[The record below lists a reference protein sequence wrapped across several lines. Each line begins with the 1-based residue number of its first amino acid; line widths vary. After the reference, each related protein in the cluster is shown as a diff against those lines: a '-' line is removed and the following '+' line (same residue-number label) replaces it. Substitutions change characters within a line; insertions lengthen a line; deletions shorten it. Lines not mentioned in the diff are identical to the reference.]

1 MAIGIEATFLLG
13 TFTGHRPDGSPDRL
27 PDPARLH
34 AALLNAAG
42 QGSTAI
48 RDTSGL
54 HVSPEAIAALE
65 WLEINPPTGIRLPR
79 VYPVAGS
86 PITAFRREGVLRKEG
101 GAWTDKVGGRQFSD
115 GYALDG
121 PVGWCWDQ
129 GIPGAVRAVLE
140 KLCADVGCL
149 GEATSPVQLVVT
161 EIEPTHSLDSDASI
175 FDTGGTD
182 FRLPAAGRTAALTA
196 AHTTANGK
204 SPSIADDRHKTDDY
218 PSPPSPTRQAVESRR
233 YRPRGTAPADAP
245 WVTVVLLATGRTI
258 QPAHRVR
265 WCTALHRA
273 LIARIGFGAPPLVT
287 GAYAKG
293 VRQPA
298 NRLAIQ
304 YMPAGMVAQHGIA
317 SAAFALLIPGGASSE
332 ELAPLH
338 RALAG
343 FHRFSLDGRHADL
356 TAVVTVSG
364 DEFWHDPL
372 PGHTRRWTTNPVA
385 VAETSPQR
393 RGSSVSRARSRWT
406 LRDAARVSVGLV
418 WRDIVAPRRDSSR
431 WFEEVAARTV
441 DYGVK
446 VHDARLLH
454 TSDVAAWVH
463 KTPKQ
468 ILVQPYRAT
477 LSLGRLATDRTLVAI
492 GQSRHLGGGLLV
504 PVDSPADGFADFTED
519 A

>member
-13 TFTGHRPDGSPDRL
+13 TFTGHRPDGSPDQL

-42 QGSTAI
+42 QGSTAVH
-48 RDTSGL
+48 DKSGL
-54 HVSPEAIAALE
+54 HASAKAIAALE
-65 WLEINPPTGIRLPR
+65 WLDANPPTGIRLPR
-79 VYPVAGS
+79 VYPVAAL
-86 PITAFRREGVLRKEG
+86 PITAFRREGVIRKEG
-101 GAWTDKVGGRQFSD
+101 GAWTDKIGGRPFSD
-115 GYALDG
+115 GYAVDG
-121 PVGWCWDQ
+121 PVGWCWDH
-129 GIPGAVRAVLE
+129 GIPEAVRAALE
-140 KLCADVGCL
+140 ELCADVGCL
-149 GEATSPVQLVVT
+149 GEATSPVRLVVT
-161 EIEPTHSLDSDASI
+161 DIEPTHSLDSGASI
-175 FDTGGTD
+175 FVAGGTD
-182 FRLPAAGRTAALTA
+182 LRVPTTGRTAALTA

-204 SPSIADDRHKTDDY
+204 SPSIAGDRHKTDEN
-218 PSPPSPTRQAVESRR
+218 PSPPTPTRQAVESRR
-233 YRPRGTAPADAP
+233 YRPRGAAPTDAP
-245 WVTVVLLATGRTI
+245 WATVVLLATARTI

-273 LIARIGFGAPPLVT
+273 LIARIGFGAPPLIT

-304 YMPAGMVAQHGIA
+304 FLPAGMLAQHGMA
-317 SAAFALLIPGGASSE
+317 SGAFALLIPSDASSE

-338 RALAG
+338 HALTG
-343 FHRFSLDGRHADL
+343 LRRFSLEGRHAVL
-356 TAVVTVSG
+356 GTPVTVRG
-364 DEFWHDPL
+364 DEFWHPPL
-372 PGHTRRWTTNPVA
+372 PGHARRWTTNPVA
-385 VAETSPQR
+385 VPETSPQR
-393 RGSSVSRARSRWT
+393 RGHGVGGSRSRWT

-431 WFEEVAARTV
+431 WFEEIAARTV

-446 VHDARLLH
+446 VHEARLLH

-477 LSLGRLATDRTLVAI
+477 LSLGGLAADRTLVAI

-504 PVDSPADGFADFTED
+504 PVDSPADGFADPAED